1 MKCVWMSGGGVGGGG
16 GVCVWGGGVGEVGG
30 SPYNGLYEEV
40 PPKRG
45 TFIKFQ
51 VYERA
56 RISPVEVYEIIGK

>member
-1 MKCVWMSGGGVGGGG
+1 MSGGGGGGG
-16 GVCVWGGGVGEVGG
+16 GVCVWGGGEVGG

-45 TFIKFQ
+45 TFFKFQ

>member
-1 MKCVWMSGGGVGGGG
+1 MVVVVVC
-16 GVCVWGGGVGEVGG
+16 VCVWGGEVGG

-45 TFIKFQ
+45 TFFKFE

>member
-16 GVCVWGGGVGEVGG
+16 GVCVGGGEDGG

-40 PPKRG
+40 SPKRG
-45 TFIKFQ
+45 TFFKFQ

>member
-1 MKCVWMSGGGVGGGG
+1 MSGGGGGGGG
-16 GVCVWGGGVGEVGG
+16 GVCVGGGGEVGG

-45 TFIKFQ
+45 TFFKFQ

>member
-1 MKCVWMSGGGVGGGG
+1 MCVCGGG
-16 GVCVWGGGVGEVGG
+16 GEVGG

-45 TFIKFQ
+45 TFFKFQ